1 VAPDGRGGHVSK
13 RAKWILGTILVLTF
27 VIPVIPGLILWL
39 ISGVWN
45 G

>member
-1 VAPDGRGGHVSK
+1 MAPDGRGAREQ
-13 RAKWILGTILVLTF
+13 RAKGILGTVLDLTF